1 MNEHPET
8 ALIKMLKG
16 EDQRN
21 IDKAL
26 SQLYRQYYE
35 SVKQLVKK
43 NNGTED
49 EADDIFQD
57 TLLTFY
63 TQLRQKQLQ
72 LNCSI
77 QTYLYSV
84 ARNLW
89 LDELRKRKKKVKLVE
104 THTFIPLQEDHL
116 STLLATEQNQQIAK
130 IVRMLDEKCQQVLIH
145 FYFDRYRMQQIASL
159 LGFANEQVAKNKKS
173 KCLKKLKT
181 LVEER
186 RHQFE
191 V

>member
-1 MNEHPET
+1 MNEHSET
-8 ALIKMLKG
+8 ALLKMLKG
-16 EDQRN
+16 ENQRQ
-21 IDKAL
+21 IDEAL
-26 SQLYRQYYE
+26 SQLYRQYYDP
-35 SVKQLVKK
+35 VKQLVRK
-43 NNGTED
+43 NNGTEE
-49 EADDIFQD
+49 EADDIFQE

-63 TQLRQKQLQ
+63 TQLRQKHLQ
-72 LNCSI
+72 LNCGI

-84 ARNLW
+84 ARNMW

-104 THTFIPLQEDHL
+104 THSFIPLQEDHL
-116 STLLATEQNQQIAK
+116 SKLLASEKSQQIAK
-130 IVRMLDEKCQQVLIH
+130 IIRMLDEKCQQVLTH

>member
-8 ALIKMLKG
+8 ALIEMLKG
-16 EDQRN
+16 EDQRKTN
-21 IDKAL
+21 EAF
-26 SQLYRQYYE
+26 SQLYQQHYE
-35 SVKQLVKK
+35 SIKQLVRR
-43 NNGTED
+43 NNGTDE
-49 EADDIFQD
+49 EADDIFQE
-57 TLLTFY
+57 TLFAFY
-63 TQLRQKQLQ
+63 TQLRQKNLQ

-116 STLLATEQNQQIAK
+116 TTMLATEQNQQIAK
-130 IVRMLDEKCQQVLIH
+130 IIRLLDDKCQQVLVH
-145 FYFDRYRMQQIASL
+145 FYFDRYRMKKIASL
-159 LGFANEQVAKNKKS
+159 LGFANEQVAKSKKS

>member
-8 ALIKMLKG
+8 TLIKMLKG
-16 EDQRN
+16 EDQRK
-21 IDKAL
+21 IDEAL
-26 SQLYRQYYE
+26 SQLYRKYYE
-35 SVKQLVKK
+35 AVKQLVQK
-43 NNGTED
+43 NNGTEE
-49 EADDIFQD
+49 EAEDIFQD

-63 TQLRQKQLQ
+63 TQLRHKQLK
-72 LNCSI
+72 LSCSI

-89 LDELRKRKKKVKLVE
+89 LDELRKRKKQAQFVE

-116 STLLATEQNQQIAK
+116 SVLLESEQSEQMAK
-130 IVRMLDEKCQQVLIH
+130 IIRMLDEKCQQVLIH
-145 FYFDRYRMQQIASL
+145 FYFDRFRMSQIASL

>member
-1 MNEHPET
+1 MNGHPET
-8 ALIKMLKG
+8 TLIKMLKG
-16 EDQRN
+16 EDQRK
-21 IDKAL
+21 IDEAL
-26 SQLYRQYYE
+26 SQLYEQYYE
-35 SVKQLVKK
+35 AVRQLVRK
-43 NNGTED
+43 NNGTDD
-49 EADDIFQD
+49 EAEDIFQD

-63 TQLRQKQLQ
+63 TQLKHKQLE
-72 LNCSI
+72 LHCSI

-89 LDELRKRKKKVKLVE
+89 LDELRKRKKKIKWVE

-116 STLLATEQNQQIAK
+116 SVLLETEQSEQMAK
-130 IVRMLDEKCQQVLIH
+130 LIRMLDEKCQKVLIH
-145 FYFDRYRMQQIASL
+145 FYFDRYRMHQIAGL